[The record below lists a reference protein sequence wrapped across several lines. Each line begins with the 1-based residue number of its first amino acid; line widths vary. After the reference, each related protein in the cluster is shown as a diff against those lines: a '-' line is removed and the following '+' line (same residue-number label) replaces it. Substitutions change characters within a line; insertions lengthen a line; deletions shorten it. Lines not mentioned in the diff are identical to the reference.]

1 MEQLECNRVVLMDA
15 LWPGRAA
22 LRDALLIAAS
32 CLLIALSAQVEIPI
46 PFSPVPLTGQTFAVL
61 LLGAALGSWRGAAAV
76 ISYVTLGALGI
87 PVFAGGAGG
96 ALKLAGPTGG
106 YLVGF
111 AAGAFVVGLLTEKDW
126 GRKLWSSAAAMVIG
140 NVVIY
145 AVGVT
150 WLAAFVGWASVLRLG
165 VLPFIPGDLLKL
177 ALAIWLLPAAWKL
190 VGNEPE
196 PRPGQMH

>member
-1 MEQLECNRVVLMDA
+1 MDA

-61 LLGAALGSWRGAAAV
+61 LLGAALGSWRGAASV

-111 AAGAFVVGLLTEKDW
+111 AAGAFVVGLLTEKGW

-140 NVVIY
+140 NAVIY
-145 AVGVT
+145 AVGTT